1 MRNLLNKI
9 DMVLDETTVTGD
21 VAVNRGEGEIDL
33 IGKPKKKKKKKK
45 SKLTGDLKIGEE

>member
-21 VAVNRGEGEIDL
+21 VAVNREEGEIDL
-33 IGKPKKKKKKKK
+33 IGKPKKKKKKK